1 VRILFCVQKL
11 ILTSSYS
18 FFKIFNSHSKSK
30 NYWVVG
36 PFETAGIVKMI
47 SCAIPNSYSVI
58 MQAHEYY
65 DYIYDYNYRFK
76 RNSIIEKMLCALI
89 SPVILARY
97 ALKSSGFIYVGDRGF
112 LLSSIDSRRYEYNF
126 LKKKNKAIVSY
137 FVGND
142 IRSHKIMHQEYLMSG
157 EENYNNYLPWVNEK
171 FKSLTYDKSKYDTAQ
186 VSLKYSG
193 AIFSAQYDQGSYLDG
208 KHYPV
213 TYLYDFEN
221 WTFNSKKFNDLRF
234 KRINIFHAPSS
245 PIVKGTQ
252 VVRTIIKMLELDGFD
267 FNYIEK
273 IGVSNKEVLQQLAE
287 SHIVINELYA
297 FMPGVFTIEAM
308 ANSCAVLTR
317 ADPNFEKSLPLGS
330 ENAWII
336 TPSYLL
342 YRNLRS
348 LLEDPES
355 IEIQALNGFNWAV
368 KNASLQSE
376 GPKLQKI
383 LEGVLHSNQ

>member
-1 VRILFCVQKL
+1 VQKL
-11 ILTSSYS
+11 ILISSYI
-18 FFKIFNSHSKSK
+18 FYKIFNIFSKS
-30 NYWVVG
+30 NDYWTIG
-36 PFETAGIVKMI
+36 PFETAGIVKLL
-47 SCAIPNSYSVI
+47 SCAIPNSYSVV
-58 MQAHEYY
+58 MQKVEYY
-65 DYIYDYNYRFK
+65 DYNYDYNYRFK
-76 RNSIIEKMLCALI
+76 RNTTFKRIYCGLI
-89 SPVILARY
+89 SPIILARY
-97 ALKSSGFIYVGDRGF
+97 TFKCSGFIYVGDRGF
-112 LLSSIDSRRYEYNF
+112 LLSSIDSRRFEYNF

-142 IRSHKIMHQEYLMSG
+142 IRSHTIMYQKYLVSG
-157 EENYNNYLPWVNEK
+157 EENYSNYLPWIDEK
-171 FKSLTYDKSKYDTAQ
+171 FKSLIYDKSKYNTAQ

-193 AIFSAQYDQGSYLDG
+193 AIFSTQYDQGSYLDG

-221 WTFNSKKFNDLRF
+221 RTFNHKKFKNLRL
-234 KRINIFHAPSS
+234 KRVNIFHAPSS
-245 PIVKGTQ
+245 PIIKGTQ
-252 VVRTIIKMLELDGFD
+252 VIRAIIKMLELDGFD

-297 FMPGVFTIEAM
+297 FMPGIFTIEAI

-336 TPSYLL
+336 TPSYSL

-355 IEIQALNGFNWAV
+355 IEKQALNGFNWAV
-368 KNASLQSE
+368 EHASLQSE

-383 LEGVLHSNQ
+383 LNGVLRSSQ